1 MRDWPQGITCPSRAI
16 TSRMLTW
23 SPSFATT
30 LLMVTRPASISRSA
44 SRREQIPCSVK
55 NLLMRMVSV
64 TESALVDAPAGL
76 YSSQDTIDQP
86 GDTKLG
92 SHESFDW
99 RNLADVHPENPGPV
113 GQRGD
118 EIQRVVPTEPAWFG
132 RPQGG
137 NQRGVEAVTIKG
149 QIHRS
154 PTGRH
159 DIGNPPSGFPF
170 VGTQRVQQ
178 LGGKKGRALIGARDS
193 GDFLRTYRSNP
204 NLYQRQ
210 FVIDHACHDTGM
222 AVEIVLVGM
231 AQVPVRVDLYDGQ
244 TGVPLRMR
252 PDRP

>member
-16 TSRMLTW
+16 TSRLLTW

-64 TESALVDAPAGL
+64 TERALVDAPAGL

-118 EIQRVVPTEPAWFG
+118 EIQRVV
-132 RPQGG
+132 
-137 NQRGVEAVTIKG
+137 EAVTIKG

-154 PTGRH
+154 ATGLH
-159 DIGNPPSGFPF
+159 DIGNPTSGFPF
-170 VGTQRVQQ
+170 VGTQRIQQ
-178 LGGKKGRALIGARDS
+178 LGGKKGRDLIGARDS
-193 GDFLRTYRSNP
+193 GDFFRTNRSNAD
-204 NLYQRQ
+204 LHQGQ
-210 FVIDHACHDTGM
+210 SVIDHARHDAGM

-231 AQVPVRVDLYDGQ
+231 AEVPVSVDLYDGQ
-244 TGVPLRMR
+244 TGIPLCVR
-252 PDRP
+252 PDRA

>member
-16 TSRMLTW
+16 TSRLLTW

-64 TESALVDAPAGL
+64 TERALVDAPAGL

-118 EIQRVVPTEPAWFG
+118 EVQRVVPTEAAWFG
-132 RPQGG
+132 CPQGG

-154 PTGRH
+154 ATGLH
-159 DIGNPPSGFPF
+159 DIGNPTSGFPF
-170 VGTQRVQQ
+170 VGAQRVQQ
-178 LGGKKGRALIGARDS
+178 LGGKKGRDPIGAGDP
-193 GDFLRTYRSNP
+193 GDFFRTNRSNTD
-204 NLYQRQ
+204 LHQGQ
-210 FVIDHACHDTGM
+210 SVIDHTCHDAGM

-231 AQVPVRVDLYDGQ
+231 AEVPVGVDLYDGQ
-244 TGVPLRMR
+244 TGIPLCVR
-252 PDRP
+252 PDRA